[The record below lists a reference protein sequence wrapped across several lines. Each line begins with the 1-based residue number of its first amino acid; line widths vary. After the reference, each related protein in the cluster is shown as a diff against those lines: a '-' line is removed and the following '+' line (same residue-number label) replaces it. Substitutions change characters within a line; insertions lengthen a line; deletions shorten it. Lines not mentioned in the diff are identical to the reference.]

1 MLGGCSAVVKTK
13 SAKMC
18 LNFNLRG
25 AGRRGEFCSIQNS
38 KSQDLP
44 KFQFPGGSI
53 SGGGAAGNLL
63 ISIQKED
70 KYTNF
75 IKIGRIKKHKYYGH
89 LKNCDR

>member
-18 LNFNLRG
+18 LNFHFG

-44 KFQFPGGSI
+44 KFQFP
-53 SGGGAAGNLL
+53 GGGAAGNLL